1 MKIALITPYYYP
13 AVRGNAVTVRR
24 IEKCLVN
31 IGVQVAALAL
41 DVRTA
46 EEIARIVAEERP
58 DVIHAFHG
66 WAGGRVAR
74 VISAQTGIPYIVTLT
89 GTDVYEA
96 LEDGRKTE
104 THEALRDARK
114 LAVFHDSV
122 KKRLTEHFPT
132 LAEKTVVIPQ
142 GVEIPGVDCSGI
154 GGFPFSPGKLT
165 FLLPA
170 GLRPVKNVLFALE
183 PLARLFEQEPRGR
196 FVIAGP
202 IIDPD
207 YAAEVMVQLER
218 YPFAHYIGGIGHD
231 AIGCLY
237 NKADVILNTSLS
249 EGGMANS
256 VLEGM
261 AFGKPVLAAAIE
273 ANRWLIKDGMTG
285 FLYHDAKE
293 FLEKAAQLIADDE
306 LRKRLGEHARGH
318 VLENFAPEKEAAAY
332 AKLYETVTGKSRVSG
347 ES

>member
-1 MKIALITPYYYP
+1 MKISLITPHYYP
-13 AVRGNAVTVRR
+13 AVRGNAITVRR
-24 IEKCLVN
+24 IEKYLASM
-31 IGVQVAALAL
+31 GFQVDVLSL
-41 DVRTA
+41 DTRTS
-46 EEIARIVAEERP
+46 EEIGRISAEERP

-74 VISAQTGIPYIVTLT
+74 AIAQQSGIPYIITLT

-96 LEDGRKTE
+96 LEDSRKAE
-104 THEALRDARK
+104 THEALRDAMR
-114 LAVFHDSV
+114 LVVFHDSV
-122 KKRLTEHFPT
+122 KKRLTAHFPT

-154 GGFPFSPGKLT
+154 GGFPFSAGKLT

-202 IIDPD
+202 IIDAD
-207 YAAEVMVQLER
+207 YAAMVMAQLER
-218 YPFAHYIGGIGHD
+218 HPFAHYIGGISHD

-273 ANRWLIKDGMTG
+273 ANRWLIKDGATG
-285 FLYHDAKE
+285 FLYHDAAE
-293 FLEKAAQLIADDE
+293 FRQKAAQLIADED
-306 LRKRLGEHARGH
+306 LRKKLGEHARGY
-318 VLENFAPEKEAAAY
+318 VLENFPPEREAAAY
-332 AKLYETVTGKSRVSG
+332 AELYEAVVKLDVSR
-347 ES
+347 ET